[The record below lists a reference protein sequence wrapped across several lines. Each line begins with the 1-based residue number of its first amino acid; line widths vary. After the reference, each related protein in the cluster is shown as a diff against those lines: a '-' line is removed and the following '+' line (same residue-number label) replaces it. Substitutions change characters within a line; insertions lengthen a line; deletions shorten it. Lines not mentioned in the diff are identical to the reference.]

1 MGQADGKYW
10 IANNP
15 NSEVNDT
22 KAQKIAELSATTVT
36 LAELNALD
44 ADSTQCTITP
54 ASSPN
59 ADGATVEFA
68 IQFKDA
74 AGVAI
79 DHVIGFTYYVSPD
92 AAGVAMDTAVTTI
105 ADGKNIGTNQIVVT
119 DASGSDGYFVNS
131 PAGEYGILYADNATH
146 AGRLLQPDATKKIP
160 CGLLYYQAGIAVTN
174 AAGLC
179 ELDLTE
185 AGADTVYLAI
195 IMPDGRVAVSSACV
209 WNS

>member
-1 MGQADGKYW
+1 MAGKYW

-15 NSEVNDT
+15 NSEVTDA

-44 ADSTQCTITP
+44 ADSMQCTITP

-79 DHVIGFTYYVSPD
+79 DHAIGFTYYVSS
-92 AAGVAMDTAVTTI
+92 VATGLDLDTAVTTI
-105 ADGKNIGTNQIVVT
+105 ADGGAGHIVKALTANQ
-119 DASGSDGYFVNS
+119 
-131 PAGEYGILYADNATH
+131 
-146 AGRLLQPDATKKIP
+146 
-160 CGLLYYQAGIAVTN
+160 CGIAVTN

-185 AGADTVYLAI
+185 AGADTIYLVI
-195 IMPDGRVAVSSACV
+195 VNPDGRLSVSSAVV
-209 WNS
+209 WNA